1 MILVTGGLGMIGA
14 HTARALVDLVDLRHE
29 VVVTSHHRTDVP
41 SFLAG
46 AGCLEVVEDGELDLA
61 SGGEATAWLLVEQLA
76 LQGGEIAL
84 GQGVV
89 EAVRDASHAGQGAG
103 AA

>member
-14 HTARALVDLVDLRHE
+14 HTARTLVDLGHE

-46 AGCLEVVEDGELDLA
+46 AGCLEVVEDGELDFA
-61 SGGEATAWLLVEQLA
+61 SGGEAAAWLLVEQLA

-89 EAVRDASHAGQGAG
+89 EAVRDASHAGQGA
-103 AA
+103 AAA